1 MALIKRKNKSQYSD
15 SCNKVFSYWR
25 FRTMYSIMIGYASFY
40 LVRQNFSIAIPAICS
55 DLQITKADIGIV
67 ISIAAILYGIGKCF
81 FGMVGDRYS
90 ARYVMASGLL
100 LSAFMNI
107 CMGFSSIIPMF
118 ALFWSLNFCFQSM
131 GWPACAKMLTHWYS
145 PTEIGTK
152 WALWNTSHQI
162 GSAMIVLTAP
172 FILSHFGW
180 RYVFFIPSIIAIL
193 LAGFIF
199 NRLRNTPE
207 SLNLPSVEKMTGIA
221 SVAESE
227 KWKQEKEV
235 KLTYKETLKLAL
247 GNKLVWYV
255 GLANL
260 FVYICRMT
268 FLNWGPTLLLES
280 KGSSLAGA
288 GLQMVAFD
296 MASMCGGLCAGYISD
311 KIFKG
316 RRGPVSALC
325 MIILG
330 ILVSVLWLAP
340 KDSHITSSVCMLC
353 IGFLISGPQILIGVA
368 AADFAS
374 KKAAATA
381 SGFTGTLGYAGTAIA
396 GFGAGYLADNYG
408 WNAVFIS
415 TIIAAA
421 ASAIFLTLTWNAR
434 SQVLTEV
441 DSKNAS
447 N

>member
-1 MALIKRKNKSQYSD
+1 MAFMRRKNKTQYSD
-15 SCNKVFSYWR
+15 SCNKVFGYWR
-25 FRTMYSIMIGYASFY
+25 FRTMYSIMIGYAAFY

-55 DLQITKADIGIV
+55 DLQITKSDIGKV
-67 ISIAAILYGIGKCF
+67 IAIAAILYGLGKCF
-81 FGMVGDRYS
+81 FGMIGDRYS
-90 ARYVMASGLL
+90 ARYVMAIGLL
-100 LSAFMNI
+100 ASAFMNI
-107 CMGFSSIIPMF
+107 CMGFSSLIPMF
-118 ALFWSLNFCFQSM
+118 AIFWSLNYCFQSM

-162 GSAMIVLTAP
+162 GSAVIVSTAP
-172 FILSHFGW
+172 FILAHFGW
-180 RYVFFIPSIIAIL
+180 RYVFFIPGILAIFL
-193 LAGFIF
+193 SGFVF

-207 SLNLPSVEKMTGIA
+207 SLNLPSVEKITGIA

-227 KWKQEKEV
+227 KWKKDDETP
-235 KLTYKETLKLAL
+235 LSYKETLKLAL
-247 GNKLVWYV
+247 GNRLVWFV

-288 GLQMVAFD
+288 GFQMVGFD
-296 MASMCGGLCAGYISD
+296 LASMVGGLCAGYVSD
-311 KIFKG
+311 KVFKG
-316 RRGPVSALC
+316 RRGPVSAMC

-330 ILVSVLWLAP
+330 ILVSILWLIP
-340 KDSHITSSVCMLC
+340 QDSHITSSICMLC

-381 SGFTGTLGYAGTAIA
+381 SGFTGTLGYAGTALA
-396 GFGAGYLADNYG
+396 GYGTGYLADNYG
-408 WNAVFIS
+408 WSAVFVMTMIS
-415 TIIAAA
+415 AAA
-421 ASAIFLTLTWNAR
+421 AAVFLSLTWNKR
-434 SQVLTEV
+434 SEVLAKAENKK
-441 DSKNAS
+441 D
-447 N
+447 